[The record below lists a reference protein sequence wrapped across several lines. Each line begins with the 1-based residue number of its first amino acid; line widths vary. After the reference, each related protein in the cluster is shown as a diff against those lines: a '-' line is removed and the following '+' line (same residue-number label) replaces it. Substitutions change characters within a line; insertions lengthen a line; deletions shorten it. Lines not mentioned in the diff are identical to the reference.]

1 MRLSTLWCAALLAA
15 AVPGC
20 KKKSS
25 ETADQTGAAK
35 TTTPD
40 QTGSA
45 AMAPGSAAMATGS
58 AAVAETPKVATADD
72 VAKRYVECWGFW
84 NKKDWAS
91 FGTCYAKDATSDM
104 VDSGMPT
111 ATGFD
116 AISAA
121 DKVFADAFPDI
132 KGDLEVTLVN
142 GKNGASFALITG
154 TNSAPM
160 KSPTGEMPATNKKIG
175 LQIAHV
181 AHFTDDGK
189 TVDKEW
195 LYQDMG
201 EMMGQMGMSKAPVRA
216 AVDKPWHDNEVV
228 IAKDD
233 DTEKKNLETIN
244 TLMGTFNK
252 HDSKGLGELMDDKIV
267 WSEQGM
273 PKDWTSKADAV
284 KSHEGL
290 IKAFPD
296 IKFSSD
302 TAWAA
307 GDYVVVQGTMTGTND
322 GAAPEMGIA
331 KATKKPVTLKFAQL
345 FKLGKDGKI
354 TNSWGYWNSMAFAQ
368 QLGMMPPA
376 GAAPAKKDEKPAK
389 PAKK

>member
-20 KKKSS
+20 KKKSNES
-25 ETADQTGAAK
+25 ADQTAAK
-35 TTTPD
+35 TATPD
-40 QTGSA
+40 QGSA

-58 AAVAETPKVATADD
+58 AVPTETPKAATPDD
-72 VAKRYVECWGFW
+72 IAKRYVECWGFW
-84 NKKDWAS
+84 NKKDWTS

-160 KSPTGEMPATNKKIG
+160 KTPAGEMPATNKKIG

-181 AHFTDDGK
+181 AHFSDDGK
-189 TVDKEW
+189 TVAKEW

-216 AVDKPWHDNEVV
+216 AVDKPWHDNEIV

-233 DTEKKNLETIN
+233 DNEKKNLETVN

-252 HDSKGLGELMDDKIV
+252 HDAKGLGELMDDKIV

-273 PKDWTSKADAV
+273 AKDWTNKAEAV
-284 KSHEGL
+284 KAHEGL
-290 IKAFPD
+290 MKAFSD

-331 KATKKPVTLKFAQL
+331 KPTKKAVTLKFAQL
-345 FKLGKDGKI
+345 FKVKDGKI
-354 TNSWGYWNSMAFAQ
+354 TNSWGYWNSMAMAQ
-368 QLGMMPPA
+368 QMGMMPPP
-376 GAAPAKKDEKPAK
+376 GAAPAKGEAKPAGK